1 MFPTVCEA
9 VRAELDDLER
19 RKSGL
24 GSGALAAAALALAAS
39 VDRPD
44 STTSQA
50 MCSKELRD
58 TLAALH
64 AMAPAEELR
73 DDLDDLAARR
83 AARRATA

>member
-1 MFPTVCEA
+1 MFVTVAEA
-9 VRAELDDLER
+9 VKAELDVLER
-19 RKSGL
+19 RKPGL
-24 GSGALAAAALALAAS
+24 GTGALAASAMALAAS

-58 TLAALH
+58 TLAALY

-73 DDLDDLAARR
+73 DDLDDLAMRR